1 MVSVVEDGG
10 GGFEGTNTKAQIYNE
25 LLSVFYLPNQLMIL
39 DTLAGWGG
47 GPPTAKS
54 ISSKTLVPWD

>member
-47 GPPTAKS
+47 DPPPPS
-54 ISSKTLVPWD
+54 L